1 MLLVC
6 LITLLTACNISSPPP
21 PLRIAAH
28 TLRADDEWLATARR
42 AEFDTIAQV
51 FAWREVEPT
60 RDQFHWETTDQIV
73 AGAEYYGLD
82 LVARLDQHPAW
93 ASAVDLSLNAPPDNL
108 NDYKNYARR
117 VAERYK
123 GRIRAYIIW
132 NEPNLTIE
140 WGGQPPNPAAFTE
153 LLQAG
158 YEGVKAGDP
167 NAPVVAAGLAP
178 TNSNNTQAMDDR
190 LFLRAM
196 YEAGA
201 ADYFDILAAHPYS
214 FGQSPTAPQ
223 SDSEHPAFGRLA
235 ELRAIMAEN
244 GDAHKPVWITELG
257 WTIDPPPE
265 QPDIGV
271 SLQQQANYLVEA
283 LAIIKRDWPWVEL
296 VTVWNLSQPRPGDP
310 FGGYSLFD
318 MSSQPRPAL
327 AAWQQAAGSRATRG
341 IPVTQV
347 KQHNPVIIL
356 DKDVKIHLGDSDLQ
370 PPWWPLY
377 GGRNPSLTWSGGFYI
392 ADPGSV
398 DWELRL
404 ELMHQNEV
412 GNKITINGTPLPFS
426 LPQQDFTRRWLTVR
440 HTAPVSLLRPGY
452 NEIAFSSVRLIPD
465 AQHDGF
471 VWDDFQVRNIRLAR
485 QD

>member
-1 MLLVC
+1 
-6 LITLLTACNISSPPP
+6 
-21 PLRIAAH
+21 
-28 TLRADDEWLATARR
+28 
-42 AEFDTIAQV
+42 
-51 FAWREVEPT
+51 
-60 RDQFHWETTDQIV
+60 
-73 AGAEYYGLD
+73 
-82 LVARLDQHPAW
+82 
-93 ASAVDLSLNAPPDNL
+93 
-108 NDYKNYARR
+108 
-117 VAERYK
+117 
-123 GRIRAYIIW
+123 
-132 NEPNLTIE
+132 
-140 WGGQPPNPAAFTE
+140 
-153 LLQAG
+153 
-158 YEGVKAGDP
+158 
-167 NAPVVAAGLAP
+167 
-178 TNSNNTQAMDDR
+178 
-190 LFLRAM
+190 
-196 YEAGA
+196 
-201 ADYFDILAAHPYS
+201 
-214 FGQSPTAPQ
+214 
-223 SDSEHPAFGRLA
+223 
-235 ELRAIMAEN
+235 MAEN